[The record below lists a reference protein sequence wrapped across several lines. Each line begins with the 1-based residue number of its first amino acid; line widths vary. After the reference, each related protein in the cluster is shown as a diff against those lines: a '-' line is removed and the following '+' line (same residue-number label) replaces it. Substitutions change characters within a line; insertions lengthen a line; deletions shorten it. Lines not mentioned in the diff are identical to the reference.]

1 MASDPYSA
9 IISSAL
15 DLVGGTLQSIPYLVP
30 TAYDKSNRQRLKE
43 LQRMSELDAL
53 GLTEEERQALFNA
66 YAQTARAGREAVQ
79 GQTEAAAQAF
89 SAAGTGQALKQAQL
103 GQEAQARTEADIQAR
118 VLAADQARA
127 QQLAQELED
136 RLAYKAQRQQQQI
149 SAATS
154 LFMPLL
160 GSAQEGVAMGKTTR
174 APEGAPAQAEELDDE
189 TKSLLNELYNFTE

>member
-9 IISSAL
+9 IISAGL
-15 DLVGGTLQSIPYLVP
+15 DLVGGTLGAIPAMVP
-30 TAYDKSNRQRLKE
+30 TAYDKANRKRIKE

-66 YAQTARAGREAVQ
+66 YARTAQAGREAAQ
-79 GQTEAAAQAF
+79 AQTEAAAQAF
-89 SAAGTGQALKQAQL
+89 SSAGTGQALKQAQL

-127 QQLAQELED
+127 QALAQELED
-136 RLAYKAQRQQQQI
+136 RLAFKAQRQKEQI

-154 LFMPLL
+154 LFMPLI
-160 GSAQEGVAMGKTTR
+160 GSAQEGTALGQTTR
-174 APEGAPAQAEELDDE
+174 QPTPEEGQGEVLDEE
-189 TKSLLNELYNFTE
+189 TKSLLDELFNFGE